1 MLMLDLRCV
10 EQAMRSRYSRQLV
23 RETQRVITVETSAD
37 HLGRILRAC
46 LNAAELTISR
56 HQPTED
62 AYHQSENHGLGI
74 GAAER
79 PRIEDHSV
87 MLVGMGP
94 HSGKCQSLRQAQV
107 PTGDFCSN

>member
-1 MLMLDLRCV
+1 
-10 EQAMRSRYSRQLV
+10 MRSRYNRQLV
-23 RETQRVITVETSAD
+23 RETQRVITVLVETSAD

-62 AYHQSENHGLGI
+62 AYHHQSENHGLGI

-79 PRIEDHSV
+79 PRIEDYSV

-94 HSGKCQSLRQAQV
+94 HSGRCQSLRQA
-107 PTGDFCSN
+107 